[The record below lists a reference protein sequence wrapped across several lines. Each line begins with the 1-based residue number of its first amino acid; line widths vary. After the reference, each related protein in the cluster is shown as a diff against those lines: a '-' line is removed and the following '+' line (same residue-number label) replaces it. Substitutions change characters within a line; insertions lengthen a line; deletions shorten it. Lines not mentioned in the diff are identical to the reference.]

1 MLKLEGPN
9 EDAGTTQ
16 DSEAGF
22 LLENHDGEEE
32 SLASVSTSVSG
43 LMSLALDP
51 PLSLQDEETTSTLRR
66 FWIRLANTP
75 DRRKQA
81 ELLVDRLYAR
91 EGYLSEGI
99 VQNTLHSITL
109 IACNRT
115 GKVIG
120 TVTIRLDS
128 IQEGLLADKAYKEE
142 LDNLRARGKKICEF
156 NGLAIDSSVRSKL
169 VIARIFHIAMLYPWG
184 LFNVTDCVIEVS
196 PAHAGFYGK
205 LLGFERL
212 GGERICPRV
221 NAAGV
226 LMHID
231 FAVASERLARVGGL
245 MKQTSDD
252 KSLYPYG
259 FSKVDAA
266 GILDRLK
273 RMV

>member
-1 MLKLEGPN
+1 MFELEGPTG
-9 EDAGTTQ
+9 GTGTEQ
-16 DSEAGF
+16 TIETG
-22 LLENHDGEEE
+22 LLFGKHNGEEE
-32 SLASVSTSVSG
+32 NLASVSTSVSG
-43 LMSLALDP
+43 LMSMTLDP
-51 PLSLQDEETTSTLRR
+51 PLSMQDEETTSDLRR

-75 DRRKQA
+75 ERRKEA

-91 EGYLSEGI
+91 EGYQHEGI
-99 VQNTLHSITL
+99 VQNALHSITL

-128 IQEGLLADKAYKEE
+128 TQEGLLADETYKDE
-142 LDNLRARGKKICEF
+142 LDSLRARGKKICEF

-184 LFNVTDCVIEVS
+184 LCDYTDCVIEVS
-196 PAHAGFYGK
+196 PAHSGFYSK
-205 LLGFERL
+205 MLGFDQL
-212 GGERICPRV
+212 GDERICQRV
-221 NAAGV
+221 NTAGV
-226 LMHID
+226 LMHVD
-231 FAVASERLARVGGL
+231 FAVAAERLARVGGL
-245 MKQTSDD
+245 MKQSVND

-259 FSKVDAA
+259 FSRVDAA